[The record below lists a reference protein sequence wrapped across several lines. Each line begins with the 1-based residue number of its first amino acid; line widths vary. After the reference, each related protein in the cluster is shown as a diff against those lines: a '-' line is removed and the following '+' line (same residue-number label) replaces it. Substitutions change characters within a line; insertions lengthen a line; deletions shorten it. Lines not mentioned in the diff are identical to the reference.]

1 MSISLKDSPVAIAA
15 AAAYR
20 ADFVRVVAHIGI
32 DSHQAAC
39 LAEAISGRRSQA
51 CGPQDLA
58 PALAQ
63 LAALAERVRA
73 AHVPGNRACD
83 D

>member
-1 MSISLKDSPVAIAA
+1 MSISQKDSPRATAA
-15 AAAYR
+15 VAYR
-20 ADFVRVVAHIGI
+20 ADFVRVVAHIGL
-32 DSHQAAC
+32 DSRQAAC
-39 LAEAISGRRSQA
+39 LAEAISGRRFQA
-51 CGPQDLA
+51 CEPRDLA

-73 AHVPGNRACD
+73 AHVPGNRPCD